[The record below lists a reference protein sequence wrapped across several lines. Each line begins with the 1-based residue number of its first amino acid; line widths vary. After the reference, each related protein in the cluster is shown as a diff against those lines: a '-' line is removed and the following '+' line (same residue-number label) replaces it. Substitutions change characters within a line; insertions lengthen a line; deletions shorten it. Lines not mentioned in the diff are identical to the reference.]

1 MKFVTI
7 KESHYLSD
15 LSVLK
20 SRLDS
25 EGIECRLK
33 NELTTQVIN
42 YIPSFT
48 VELQVPESDLER
60 VREILI
66 ETGEIS
72 DVKNMIVCPIC
83 GSEKIKMKLS
93 LRKRLQVFLSVI
105 AVALFV
111 SNLPLDKVFKN
122 ARYRCLDCGG
132 SFNNIL

>member
-1 MKFVTI
+1 MKFITI

-20 SRLDS
+20 SRLES

-42 YIPSFT
+42 YIPAFT

-66 ETGEIS
+66 EIGELS
-72 DVKNMIVCPIC
+72 DSRTKIICPAC
-83 GSEKIKMKLS
+83 GSEKIKLKLS
-93 LRKRLQVFLSVI
+93 LRKRIQVFFAAISAAFLMG
-105 AVALFV
+105 
-111 SNLPLDKVFKN
+111 NLPLDKVFKN
-122 ARYRCLDCGG
+122 TRYRCSDCGNE
-132 SFNNIL
+132 F